1 MGSIGRFFLCVLR
14 ELCERRNLLMLD
26 KEFLERLYGI
36 YNRKKFVHPD
46 PLEFLYRYPDP
57 EDREIAGLVASSL
70 AYGRVQQI
78 LVSVEKALAPLGD
91 HPARELHDISPSKL
105 AASYRGFKHRFT
117 TDEDLVSLFIGA
129 RNAIKKHASL
139 GALLKSHISRSD
151 NTILPAVN
159 RFVEDVSGGGTYLL
173 PSPSD
178 GSACKRL
185 NLYLRWMVRKDRVD
199 PGGWKGIPKRLLI
212 VPVDVHMANI
222 SREFGLTSRATAG
235 MAMAIEITDY
245 FRKISPDDPVKYDF
259 CLTRFGIHP
268 DMTRA
273 DLHSLRAE

>member
-1 MGSIGRFFLCVLR
+1 
-14 ELCERRNLLMLD
+14 MLD
-26 KEFLERLYGI
+26 KEFLEKLYGI
-36 YNRKKFVHPD
+36 YNRRKYVHPD

-57 EDREIAGLVASSL
+57 ADREIAGLVASSL

-78 LVSVEKALAPLGD
+78 LVSVEKALAPLGN
-91 HPARELHDISPSKL
+91 HPAKKLSDLTPSKL
-105 AASYRGFKHRFT
+105 RVAYRGFKHRFT
-117 TDEDLVSLFIGA
+117 TGADLVEMLLMA
-129 RNAIKKHASL
+129 RSAVKEYGSL
-139 GALLKSHISRSD
+139 GAVLKSHISRND
-151 NTILPAVN
+151 NTILPAVSQ
-159 RFVEDVSGGGTYLL
+159 FVESVFGGGSYLV

-212 VPVDVHMANI
+212 VPVDVHVANI
-222 SREFGLTSRATAG
+222 SREFGISQRKTAG

-268 DMTRA
+268 DMTRR
-273 DLHSLRAE
+273 DLHEMQVKKT